1 MNRHSPRL
9 RAPRLRRAPP
19 APFERVVATL
29 ATCAV
34 AAPGCTPITPWLS
47 VAGRHVEGELKAQD
61 LLIAAKR
68 GELRRG
74 DILRAV
80 RETSGQALVGLC
92 ARLQQYIEFQEQHGP
107 ERGLRCIQST
117 SKD

>member
-1 MNRHSPRL
+1 MNRRL
-9 RAPRLRRAPP
+9 TTVPHRRLRRASP
-19 APFERVVATL
+19 AAFERVVADLT
-29 ATCAV
+29 ACAV
-34 AAPGCTPITPWLS
+34 AAPGCTPISPWLS

-61 LLIAAKR
+61 LLSAAAR

-74 DILRAV
+74 DLLRVV

-92 ARLQQYIEFQEQHGP
+92 ARLQQYIEVQELHVREP
-107 ERGLRCIQST
+107 GLRCIRST